1 MKEKIKSMIA
11 EYSEAGDFIGVIEN
25 DEVISDSEK
34 ELGVNIPDQYKWFM
48 RNYGQG
54 GIGGVEILG
63 ISKVNRPV
71 FRDVTI
77 EYRNYGLP
85 NNLIVVE
92 NCDEWLY
99 CIDVDN
105 EKVVSWDRIN
115 GVLGERYATFLE
127 FLIDRFNDEIEN
139 M

>member
-1 MKEKIKSMIA
+1 MKEEIQKLIE
-11 EYSEAGDFIGVIEN
+11 EYSEDAIFTGKISSDDIIEST
-25 DEVISDSEK
+25 IT
-34 ELGVNIPDQYKWFM
+34 ELGVNIPNDYRWFLK
-48 RNYGQG
+48 NYGQG
-54 GIGGVEILG
+54 GIGGAEILG
-63 ISKVNRPV
+63 ISKMNKAI
-71 FRDVTI
+71 FKDKTL

-99 CIDVDN
+99 CIDVDT

-115 GVLGERYATFLE
+115 RVLGERYATFLE

>member
-1 MKEKIKSMIA
+1 MKEEIQKLIE
-11 EYSEAGDFIGVIEN
+11 EYSEDAIFTGKISSDDIIESA
-25 DEVISDSEK
+25 IT
-34 ELGVNIPDQYKWFM
+34 ELGVDIPNDYRWFLK
-48 RNYGQG
+48 NYGQG
-54 GIGGVEILG
+54 GIGGVDILG
-63 ISKVNRPV
+63 ISKVNKAI
-71 FRDVTI
+71 FKDKTL
-77 EYRNYGLP
+77 EYRKCGLP

-99 CIDVDN
+99 CIDVN
-105 EKVVSWDRIN
+105 TEKVVAWDRIN

>member
-1 MKEKIKSMIA
+1 MKEEVQKLIE
-11 EYSEAGDFIGVIEN
+11 EYSEDAIFTGKISSDDIIESA
-25 DEVISDSEK
+25 IT
-34 ELGVNIPDQYKWFM
+34 ELGVNIPNDYRWFLK
-48 RNYGQG
+48 NYGQG

-63 ISKVNRPV
+63 VSKINKAI
-71 FRDVTI
+71 FKDKTL

-99 CIDVDN
+99 CIDVDT
-105 EKVVSWDRIN
+105 EKVVAWDRIN
-115 GVLGERYATFLE
+115 GVLGERYPTFLE

>member
-1 MKEKIKSMIA
+1 MKEKIKSMIT

-34 ELGVNIPDQYKWFM
+34 ELGINIPDQYKWFI

-54 GIGGVEILG
+54 GIGGVQILG

>member
-1 MKEKIKSMIA
+1 MVSK
-11 EYSEAGDFIGVIEN
+11 
-25 DEVISDSEK
+25 
-34 ELGVNIPDQYKWFM
+34 
-48 RNYGQG
+48 NYGQG

-63 ISKVNRPV
+63 ISKINKAM
-71 FRDVTI
+71 FKDKTL

-85 NNLIVVE
+85 NNLIVIE

-99 CIDVDN
+99 CIDVDT

>member
-1 MKEKIKSMIA
+1 MKEEIQKLIE
-11 EYSEAGDFIGVIEN
+11 EYSEDAIFTGKIASDDIIEST
-25 DEVISDSEK
+25 IT
-34 ELGVNIPDQYKWFM
+34 ELGVNIPNDYRWFLK
-48 RNYGQG
+48 NYGQG
-54 GIGGVEILG
+54 GIGGAEILG
-63 ISKVNRPV
+63 ISKMNKAI
-71 FRDVTI
+71 FKDKTL

-99 CIDVDN
+99 CIDVDT

-115 GVLGERYATFLE
+115 RVLGERYATFLE

>member
-1 MKEKIKSMIA
+1 MVSK
-11 EYSEAGDFIGVIEN
+11 
-25 DEVISDSEK
+25 
-34 ELGVNIPDQYKWFM
+34 
-48 RNYGQG
+48 NYGQG

-63 ISKVNRPV
+63 ISKMNKAV
-71 FRDVTI
+71 FKDKTL
-77 EYRNYGLP
+77 EYRNHGLS

-92 NCDEWLY
+92 SCDEWLY
-99 CIDVDN
+99 CIDVDT

-127 FLIDRFNDEIEN
+127 CLIDRFNDEIEN

>member
-1 MKEKIKSMIA
+1 MKEEIQKLIE
-11 EYSEAGDFIGVIEN
+11 EYSEDAIFTGKISSDDIIEST
-25 DEVISDSEK
+25 IT
-34 ELGVNIPDQYKWFM
+34 ELGVNIPNDYRWFLK
-48 RNYGQG
+48 NYGQG

-63 ISKVNRPV
+63 ISKMNKAI
-71 FRDVTI
+71 FKDKTL
-77 EYRNYGLP
+77 EYRNHGLP

-99 CIDVDN
+99 CIDVDT
-105 EKVVSWDRIN
+105 ERVVSWDRIN